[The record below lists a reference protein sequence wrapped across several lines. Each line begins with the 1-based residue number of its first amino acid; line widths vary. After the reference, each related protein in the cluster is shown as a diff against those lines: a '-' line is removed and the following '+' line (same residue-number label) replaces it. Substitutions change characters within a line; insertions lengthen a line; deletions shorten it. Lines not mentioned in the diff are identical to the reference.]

1 VNGAHEILVVE
12 GKREKCTDFFVR
24 ICEGKRLFE
33 DLGIKG
39 SMISKWI
46 LKKLDGRAW
55 NIMFH
60 KIWRI
65 YDQLWIC

>member
-1 VNGAHEILVVE
+1 VNGEHEIVE
-12 GKREKCTDFFVR
+12 GNREKCADIFVR

-55 NIMFH
+55 DIMFH
-60 KIWRI
+60 KIWTF
-65 YDQLWIC
+65 YFQLWNC